1 MDRKIFRRKRGQT
14 LVEFAVLFPFFL
26 LVIVGGMIDF
36 GMAFYN
42 YSRLQQLVND
52 VARQAAETGGTDG
65 LNNGEIQ
72 TLANSKKPAWWSGN
86 FTVSSEQIQCT
97 GNPQPRPIIRV
108 VMSYDSPAYTPF
120 YQTMFGAISGSP
132 NIHLTSAAAYKIP
145 DLVL

>member
-1 MDRKIFRRKRGQT
+1 MDRIFFRRKRGQT

-42 YSRLQQLVND
+42 YSRLQQIVND
-52 VARQAAETGGTDG
+52 VARQAAETGGPTG
-65 LNNGEIQ
+65 LNPGAIQ
-72 TLANSKKPAWWSGN
+72 TLANSKKPAWWTGQ

-97 GNPQPRPIIRV
+97 GSQRPIIRV
-108 VMSYDSPAYTPF
+108 VGQYDSPAYTPF